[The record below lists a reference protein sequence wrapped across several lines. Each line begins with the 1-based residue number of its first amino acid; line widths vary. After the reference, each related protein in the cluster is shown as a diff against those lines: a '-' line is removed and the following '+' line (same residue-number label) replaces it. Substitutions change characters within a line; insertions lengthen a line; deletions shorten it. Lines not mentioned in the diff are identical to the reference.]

1 MAKFSQAFLQGLLQP
16 SYQEGLFT
24 AARGIGMRPQMQAL
38 QQQQQEELKRFDELA
53 QTSEQGIA
61 AAQQGDVSALTKR
74 IADLR
79 KQMASATTLQ
89 EKQRIRQEMSNLQR
103 LQPGAEKIAVGN
115 KAQSIIQ
122 GEQALQDE
130 SLVGPARTAI
140 EQRIDVL
147 KQDPEAMRQYNQF
160 KMDQWRADQ
169 AQKEMQSQQWLAD
182 NSAKISKAIDDNDMD
197 AIESIVQG
205 AGEFSEAAQS
215 YIATSLRNADAMARF
230 EENSMERKVA
240 PSVDYYQ
247 EQLDALPEE
256 IRKNFQGTF
265 DAYKEAAEKGW
276 NGSEWST
283 GERLR
288 AKQLEKTLQGQLRSV
303 YSQIATSDYF
313 AKRAEEK
320 TKREQIAQLELQIAT
335 PMGSDYL
342 TQGRILAN
350 SLLQEGEEL
359 TQADV
364 ERAARSLYQR
374 DQQKYR
380 SQLTA
385 LRGESAEEMPME
397 DDGGFS
403 VKVNGKVTTRA
414 MVQESVEMQGVE
426 KTKRLL
432 KNEGLNNQQINS
444 LLGMDMSQSQ
454 PTQEE
459 MITEP
464 GLINPFRARKKLEE
478 NPFQGLS

>member
-103 LQPGAEKIAVGN
+103 LQPGAEKITVGN

-130 SLVGPARTAI
+130 SLVGPARAAI

-288 AKQLEKTLQGQLRSV
+288 AKQLEKTLQGQLRAV

-385 LRGESAEEMPME
+385 LRGESTEEMPME

-432 KNEGLNNQQINS
+432 KNEGLNDQQINS

>member
-24 AARGIGMRPQMQAL
+24 AARGVGMRPQMQAL

-79 KQMASATTLQ
+79 KQIASATTLQ

-130 SLVGPARTAI
+130 SLVGPARAAI
-140 EQRIDVL
+140 EQRVDVL

-182 NSAKISKAIDDNDMD
+182 NSTKISKAIDDNDMD

-230 EENSMERKVA
+230 EENSMERKIA

-256 IRKNFQGTF
+256 IQKNFQGTF

-288 AKQLEKTLQGQLRSV
+288 AKQLEKTLQGQLRAV

-380 SQLTA
+380 SQLTS

-426 KTKRLL
+426 KTKSLL
-432 KNEGLNNQQINS
+432 KNEGLNDQQINS

>member
-130 SLVGPARTAI
+130 SLVGPARAAI

-288 AKQLEKTLQGQLRSV
+288 AKQLEKTLQGQLRAV

>member
-130 SLVGPARTAI
+130 SLVGPARAAI

-288 AKQLEKTLQGQLRSV
+288 AKQLEKTLQGQLRAV

-385 LRGESAEEMPME
+385 LRGESTEEMPME

-432 KNEGLNNQQINS
+432 KNEGLNDQQINS